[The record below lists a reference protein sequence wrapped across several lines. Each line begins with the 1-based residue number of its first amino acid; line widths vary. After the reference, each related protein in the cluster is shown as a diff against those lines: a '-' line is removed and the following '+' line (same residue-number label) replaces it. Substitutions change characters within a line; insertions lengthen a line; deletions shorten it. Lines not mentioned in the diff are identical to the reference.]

1 LVEDIILR
9 PFFISFYLKLISI
22 TESKIEK
29 HKRLQNI
36 VALKVTRT
44 LIFFHLHNILKNY
57 GKLTNNIYTCRYGYL
72 TKHTLEY
79 IKCMIEFE
87 TLEKLYGIEK
97 TNESN

>member
-1 LVEDIILR
+1 M
-9 PFFISFYLKLISI
+9 
-22 TESKIEK
+22 
-29 HKRLQNI
+29 QNI

-97 TNESN
+97 TSPSPSKKNIQRFFARRAMKWIIHT